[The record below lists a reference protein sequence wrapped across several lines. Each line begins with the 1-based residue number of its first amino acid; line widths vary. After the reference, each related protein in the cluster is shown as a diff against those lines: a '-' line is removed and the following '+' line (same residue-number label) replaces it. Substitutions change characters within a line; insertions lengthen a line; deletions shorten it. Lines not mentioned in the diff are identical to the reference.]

1 MIAIRKVPDEIR
13 SSEHWRKTE
22 AENRGRREAIS
33 GAVVAARLCPFC
45 LSKLALLSYGVYG
58 PELVKCPKCG
68 EIVAFPPV
76 TIDGTGSAV
85 RSLVV
90 REPNPDKL

>member
-1 MIAIRKVPDEIR
+1 MRR
-13 SSEHWRKTE
+13 SEHWRRTE
-22 AENRGRREAIS
+22 TENKARKDAIQ

-45 LSKLALLSYGVYG
+45 LSKMALLSYGVYG

-76 TIDGTGSAV
+76 MIDGSGTSV
-85 RSLVV
+85 RSMVV
-90 REPNPDKL
+90 QEPEPE